1 MSSVAKETELQKH
14 INDYLNTD
22 VLGVKNAVDSLE
34 AKRKSAAFVLTNR
47 NPDLEK
53 FKPSPGN
60 HFDSVMDK
68 KRESGNQMTK
78 NRMFARDVG
87 LTNVPFVKDLNKPR
101 KSTKKKKKKEGF
113 NNSQSLSQSKD
124 SNSME

>member
-22 VLGVKNAVDSLE
+22 VLGVKHAVNSLDS
-34 AKRKSAAFVLTNR
+34 KRKSAAFALNKR
-47 NPDLEK
+47 SIDLEK

-68 KRESGNQMTK
+68 KRESGLQMTK

-87 LTNVPFVKDLNKPR
+87 LTNVPFVKDLNR
-101 KSTKKKKKKEGF
+101 
-113 NNSQSLSQSKD
+113 
-124 SNSME
+124 